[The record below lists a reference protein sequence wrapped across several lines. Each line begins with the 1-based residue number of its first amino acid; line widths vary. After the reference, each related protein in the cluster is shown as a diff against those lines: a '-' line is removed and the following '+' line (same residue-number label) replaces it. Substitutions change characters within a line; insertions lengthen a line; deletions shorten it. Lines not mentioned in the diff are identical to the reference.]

1 MILVKFEQ
9 MIDMFNEL
17 SDTKKSEVIDFIRF
31 MRYQEAKDRILKSNQ
46 EERLTFNNAEEL
58 IKAIDDAG

>member
-1 MILVKFEQ
+1 MADTT

-58 IKAIDDAG
+58 LKAIDDAD